1 MPGIYHVHVF
11 IVLLLHMHAGAEL
24 GFGQEDYTQMEDRG
38 SVEIEVI
45 KLDANNERIVVE
57 IVTDFHNLTSLPL
70 SVISRSSC
78 QCCASRSPSATDGI
92 HDKEGNQTTRKI
104 NAKRENLFAIIICIV
119 DYVYC

>member
-57 IVTDFHNLTSLPL
+57 IVPLTFDEFASTPGLVLPPEL
-70 SVISRSSC
+70 V
-78 QCCASRSPSATDGI
+78 P
-92 HDKEGNQTTRKI
+92 
-104 NAKRENLFAIIICIV
+104 IV
-119 DYVYC
+119 DGVDPAECKILNN